1 MKYLSLGLTFGL
13 LSSSVGVL
21 ARSNVYF
28 TPLNQQDSQTPSVSL
43 NTFSTWMAHLMGTS
57 ETHSVF
63 HWKDSHR
70 QEALE
75 GVQALWTNPALKDL
89 AFADP
94 FDANTSTKKSMVII
108 SGVHHPEALL
118 PEQSPSLYVDN
129 NDAQD
134 FVDVALD
141 TMTHYTE
148 KLNAETQKVDC
159 TIASV
164 DTKLEHIVD
173 SFKAYYDHLVDTNV
187 FDTTNKADQAFMV
200 EMEQLRGMEWTK
212 DLNVVEMT
220 GLEQLAK
227 AHGTQSAAYKEAQK
241 VVSDLLTKDWIHQ
254 DQQMTLVLTPYT
266 NQINKRAVP
275 VEKINAVSDF
285 QLLFW
290 TGVFLVLLIS
300 GVLAF
305 VYQLGYSDA
314 GNVVLTTTSLPKQ
327 D

>member
-1 MKYLSLGLTFGL
+1 MTFDI
-13 LSSSVGVL
+13 

-28 TPLNQQDSQTPSVSL
+28 APMNEQASQTPSVSL

-75 GVQALWTNPALKDL
+75 GVQALWTNPALKEL
-89 AFADP
+89 AFVDP
-94 FDANTSTKKSMVII
+94 FDSNTSTKKSMVII

-148 KLNAETQKVDC
+148 KSNVETQKVDC
-159 TIASV
+159 TMTSV
-164 DTKLEHIVD
+164 DTKLEQIID
-173 SFKAYYDHLVDTNV
+173 SFKAYYDHSVDTNV

-200 EMEQLRGMEWTK
+200 EIEKLRGMELTK

-227 AHGTQSAAYKEAQK
+227 AHGAQSAAYKEAQK
-241 VVSDLLTKDWIHQ
+241 VVSDLITNDLMKQQQ
-254 DQQMTLVLTPYT
+254 DQQMTLVLTPFT
-266 NQINKRAVP
+266 NQINKRAP

-290 TGVFLVLLIS
+290 TGVFLVLVVS

-305 VYQLGYSDA
+305 VYQLGNSDA